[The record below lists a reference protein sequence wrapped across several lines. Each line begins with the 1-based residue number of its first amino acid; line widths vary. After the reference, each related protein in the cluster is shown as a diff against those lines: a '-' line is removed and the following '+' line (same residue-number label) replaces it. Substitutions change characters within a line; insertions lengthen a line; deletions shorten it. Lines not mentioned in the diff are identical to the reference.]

1 MEKVIKEL
9 ALKLNKPEEVIKK
22 AYRAYWK
29 FIRTKAEELPLKEDL
44 SEEEFKNLRV
54 NFNIPNLGKLTCTY
68 DRYVGMKRRN
78 QIIKELYAKRKENKT
93 NGKLLGDNQGSL

>member
-29 FIRTKAEELPLKEDL
+29 FIRTKAEGLPLKEDL

-54 NFNIPNLGKLTCTY
+54 NFNIPNL
-68 DRYVGMKRRN
+68 
-78 QIIKELYAKRKENKT
+78 
-93 NGKLLGDNQGSL
+93 